1 MPRGIITAMT
11 ILLVTG
17 CTDAVHCAR
26 RCRVLGDCGLGQPSS
41 GGHPIRLWRGHL
53 GSRLRQ
59 LRGLSGPS
67 RQLFLDRVR
76 GALLINIAVFCHL
89 IVQQTPVFGATV
101 SYVLMMVSHIVL
113 RIREPELERPYR
125 TPGGVVTTAVALT
138 LALTA
143 VIATFFVDEKAA
155 GITALIFVVALAYF
169 WFYSRHR
176 LVASAP
182 EEEFAAIQQAESELS

>member
-76 GALLINIAVFCHL
+76 GALLINIAVF
-89 IVQQTPVFGATV
+89 GATV

-138 LALTA
+138 
-143 VIATFFVDEKAA
+143 
-155 GITALIFVVALAYF
+155 
-169 WFYSRHR
+169 R
-176 LVASAP
+176 LFTVEGVGLGGASVP
-182 EEEFAAIQQAESELS
+182 G